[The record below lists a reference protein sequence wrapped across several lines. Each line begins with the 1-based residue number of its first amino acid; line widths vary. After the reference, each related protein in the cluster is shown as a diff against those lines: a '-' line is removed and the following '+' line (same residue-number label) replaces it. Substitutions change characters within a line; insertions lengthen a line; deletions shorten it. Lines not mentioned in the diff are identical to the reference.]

1 MRHWMMDCREIS
13 RMVSASMDRKLPL
26 YQRIGIRM
34 HVLMC
39 RYCYRYR
46 KQLLLLRKVIHLN
59 VNLSQK
65 ISSEIHLP
73 EAARTRI
80 IERLNRQL
88 AGR

>member
-46 KQLLLLRKVIHLN
+46 KQLLFLRKVIHLN
-59 VNLSQK
+59 MNLSQE
-65 ISSEIHLP
+65 IASEIHLP